1 MPYRMVRL
9 SEVLESV
16 FLYHMW
22 VTNSPSPQPAMTA
35 VLYLERKCNVLFI
48 WYFARRQALTHH

>member
-1 MPYRMVRL
+1 MVRL